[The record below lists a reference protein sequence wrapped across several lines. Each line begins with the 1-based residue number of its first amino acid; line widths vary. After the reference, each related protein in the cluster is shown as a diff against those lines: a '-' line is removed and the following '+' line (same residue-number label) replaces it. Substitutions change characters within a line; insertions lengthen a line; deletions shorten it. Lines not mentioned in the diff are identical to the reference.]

1 MDLDCNI
8 LRHTASTGRECRTR
22 VFSASRVVASILM
35 VVFCS
40 CRSLAAPADYFVIRV
55 VDEQSGRGVPLV
67 ELRTTNDVAY
77 YTDSNGVTAF
87 LEPELMNHKV
97 FFTITS
103 PGYEFPADGFGY
115 HGKAI
120 QTVPGTQ
127 VTLKIRRNNIAERL
141 YRLTGAGIYRD
152 SNLAGIPTPRRAQR
166 LNGDV
171 AGQDSVLAV
180 PYNGALHWFWGDTS
194 RPDYPLGN
202 FGTSGAVSPLVSNPD
217 RGIDFTYFVDASGF
231 SRPMLPSKGPGPV
244 WVSAVSSVENGHR
257 LTAYYSRI
265 ENLSKA
271 SERGLAVYNDK
282 TDTFERVTQFDA
294 SKPLPLDG
302 HPFLA
307 TQADTALTARTQ
319 GRLSSQPSR
328 TGAEAHGTTYLVGTD
343 TGAAPMPW
351 VRVPATVEAMK
362 DLSKY
367 ETYTCLRAAPAGA
380 DLQPDRDA
388 GGKLIYAWKRGAPC
402 LTFDRQQK
410 LISTGALKPD
420 EAPFQL
426 RDIETGK
433 PVRPHSGS
441 VYWNAYRQQWI
452 MIVGQIGGDV
462 SNVGEIWFAEADTAV
477 GPWVYARR
485 IATHPKMDFYNPTQH
500 PFFDEQN
507 GRRIYF
513 EGTYVNT
520 FSGNP
525 IAIPRYNY
533 NQILYRLALDDPR
546 LALPVPVY
554 RLASG
559 DHRLRESLHLPA
571 DAAEIRAIPFYAVP
585 PARAHTGLIPIYS
598 VNGGF
603 QSTPPIPNNR
613 PLFYALPPGNTG
625 SANTMPLLDGN
636 GHSVGTVWKN
646 PLSVLIFDFSLK
658 PGAASDG
665 VRLPPH

>member
-1 MDLDCNI
+1 MDTDYYALWRADSMG
-8 LRHTASTGRECRTR
+8 LECRTR
-22 VFSASRVVASILM
+22 VFGANWVVASMLM
-35 VVFCS
+35 VVFCTFS
-40 CRSLAAPADYFVIRV
+40 SLAAPTDYFVIRV
-55 VDEQSGRGVPLV
+55 VDEKTGRGVPLV

-77 YTDSNGVTAF
+77 CTDSNGVTAF
-87 LEPELMNHKV
+87 LEPELMNRKV

-103 PGYEFPADGFGY
+103 PGYEFPADGFGF
-115 HGKAI
+115 HGKAL
-120 QTVPGTQ
+120 QTVSGTQ
-127 VTLKIRRNNIAERL
+127 VTLKIRRTNIAERL

-152 SNLAGIPTPRRAQR
+152 SSLARIPTPRRAQR

-171 AGQDSVLAV
+171 VGQDSVLAV
-180 PYNGALHWFWGDTS
+180 PYHGALHWFWGDTS

-202 FGTSGAVSPLVSNPD
+202 FGTSGAVSPLASNPD
-217 RGIDFTYFVDASGF
+217 RGIEFTYFVDASGF
-231 SRPMLPSKGPGPV
+231 SRPMLPSKEPGPV

-271 SERGLAVYNDK
+271 SERGLAVYNDQI
-282 TDTFERVTQFDA
+282 DTFERVMQFDA

-307 TQADTALTARTQ
+307 TRADTALTVETQ
-319 GRLSSQPSR
+319 GSFSSQPSR
-328 TGAEAHGTTYLVGTD
+328 EGVEKHGTTYLVGTD
-343 TGAAPMPW
+343 TDASPLPW

-362 DLSKY
+362 DLNRY
-367 ETYTCLRAAPAGA
+367 ETYTCLRPAQAGA
-380 DLQPDRDA
+380 HLQPDRDA
-388 GGKLIYAWKRGAPC
+388 GGKLIYAWRRAAPS

-410 LISTGALKPD
+410 LISTGVLKPD

-441 VYWNAYRQQWI
+441 VYWNAYRQRWI
-452 MIVGQIGGDV
+452 MIVGQMGGGV

-477 GPWVYARR
+477 GPWVYARK

-525 IAIPRYNY
+525 AATPRYNY

-546 LALPVPVY
+546 LSLPMPVY

-559 DHRLRESLHLPA
+559 AHRLREGLHLPA
-571 DAAEIRAIPFYAVP
+571 DAADIRAIPFYAIP
-585 PARAHTGLIPIYS
+585 PTHAHEGLNPIYS
-598 VNGGF
+598 VNGDF
-603 QSTPPIPNNR
+603 QTTAPMLSAK
-613 PLFYALPPGNTG
+613 PLFYALPPSKTG
-625 SANTMPLLDGN
+625 SANTTPLLDAN
-636 GHSVGTVWKN
+636 GHSIGIVWKN

-658 PGAASDG
+658 PTLSD
-665 VRLPPH
+665 L